1 LWDGLEVIFSLP
13 LAECNEEELLE
24 DEGITPAE
32 AAFLEGYERGETVQC
47 ENCGEEI
54 EKESAIKKKIRGKTR
69 YFCSEECVE
78 DFLESLEE
86 D

>member
-1 LWDGLEVIFSLP
+1 LP
-13 LAECNEEELLE
+13 PEECNEEEELLE
-24 DEGITPAE
+24 DDGITPAE

-47 ENCGEEI
+47 ANCGEEI
-54 EKESAIKKKIRGKTR
+54 EKDSAIKKKIRGKIR

-78 DFLESLEE
+78 DFLESMEEE